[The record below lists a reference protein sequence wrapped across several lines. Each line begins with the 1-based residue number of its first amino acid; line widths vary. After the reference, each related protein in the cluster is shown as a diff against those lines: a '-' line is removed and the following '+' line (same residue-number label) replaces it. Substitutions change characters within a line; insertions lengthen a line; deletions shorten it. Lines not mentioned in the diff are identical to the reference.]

1 MAAVADSSG
10 LARQLWLVVA
20 VRWQIFRNGLR
31 SASERAHVAGTIAVG
46 VFAAVFAAGVSAAIG
61 FGSFAIAE
69 SRNWFGISLLLW
81 GMFLFWQFLPVLA
94 IGMNPGFD
102 GRNLLRF
109 PLRFSAFLLL
119 SAVYGLSDP
128 LAIIA
133 ILWHVAMGIGISI
146 VRPDLIFWTSLT
158 LIVSILMNL
167 LFNRFVFSWLE
178 RVLAKRRT
186 REVFTALLIL
196 GFVSL
201 QFSGQI
207 VRRNGPAVKRAL
219 DQTSALWD
227 ALPPGLGGVAIGHA
241 ADGEPLAAL
250 AAVGL
255 LGVYS
260 LVFGALFALRV
271 RAQFRGE
278 DLGESVA
285 PVRQKPVGRR
295 AAATAS
301 PIDSADVRTSTLRP
315 GILSGPVGAIFMKE
329 LRYFYRNSM
338 LMMNVFMPLILIV
351 FFSLSS
357 VGPRRTG
364 GGSFSGAFGGDFA
377 YPAAVAYLVL
387 LTMNYF
393 PNSLAYEGRGIE
405 RLFLA
410 PIKFRDVM
418 LGKNL
423 FQGALLALE
432 AIMALALVTA
442 LGHPPS
448 LVVLLATWS
457 ALLFAAL
464 IDLGAGN
471 WLSLQFPRRFE
482 FGVRRQRPSGLT
494 VFITFALFFVTMG
507 VIAAAAFL
515 SISFVGWWLLPI
527 VYIALSAGALA
538 IYRLILNATTKQAIV
553 QRDELLEQLS
563 R

>member
-1 MAAVADSSG
+1 
-10 LARQLWLVVA
+10 
-20 VRWQIFRNGLR
+20 
-31 SASERAHVAGTIAVG
+31 
-46 VFAAVFAAGVSAAIG
+46 
-61 FGSFAIAE
+61 
-69 SRNWFGISLLLW
+69 
-81 GMFLFWQFLPVLA
+81 
-94 IGMNPGFD
+94 
-102 GRNLLRF
+102 
-109 PLRFSAFLLL
+109 
-119 SAVYGLSDP
+119 
-128 LAIIA
+128 
-133 ILWHVAMGIGISI
+133 
-146 VRPDLIFWTSLT
+146 
-158 LIVSILMNL
+158 
-167 LFNRFVFSWLE
+167 
-178 RVLAKRRT
+178 
-186 REVFTALLIL
+186 
-196 GFVSL
+196 
-201 QFSGQI
+201 
-207 VRRNGPAVKRAL
+207 
-219 DQTSALWD
+219 
-227 ALPPGLGGVAIGHA
+227 VAIGHA

-250 AAVGL
+250 GAVGL
-255 LGVYS
+255 LAVYS
-260 LVFGALFALRV
+260 SVFGALFALRV
-271 RAQFRGE
+271 SAQFRGE
-278 DLGESVA
+278 DFGESVA
-285 PVRQKPVGRR
+285 PVRQKPVVRR
-295 AAATAS
+295 AAAAAP
-301 PIDSADVRTSTLRP
+301 PIDSAGIQASALRP
-315 GILSGPVGAIFMKE
+315 EILSGPVGAIFMKE

-364 GGSFSGAFGGDFA
+364 GRQFLAPFGGDLA

-432 AIMALALVTA
+432 AILALALVTA

-448 LVVLLATWS
+448 LVILLATWS
-457 ALLFAAL
+457 ALVFAAL

-494 VFITFALFFVTMG
+494 VFITFAQFFVTMG